1 MENDCIFNHNRTY
14 FRNIIFNQL
23 MKSQGK
29 KPKQY
34 IDSMFIFELA
44 FWALIIVL
52 ILMKFTA

>member
-1 MENDCIFNHNRTY
+1 MENDCIFNRNRTY
-14 FRNIIFNQL
+14 FRNFIFNQL

-29 KPKQY
+29 TPKQY
-34 IDSMFIFELA
+34 RDSMFIFELA